1 MVTKRSGIIKQTS
14 ICQMQVCLSMY
25 KLLAGTKHL
34 RFKTELISLWDF
46 NFMILTNTNIYRKW
60 NSVNHISVTVSRG
73 VFITVWKVFV
83 FRVFLVRIFSYSD
96 WIRRDTEYLC
106 VFSPNAGKCG
116 PEKLRRWTLF
126 THCITLSNI
135 YAEVFL

>member
-1 MVTKRSGIIKQTS
+1 MVTKRSDIIKQTS

-34 RFKTELISLWDF
+34 RFKIELINLWDL
-46 NFMILTNTNIYRKW
+46 NFMILTNTNVYCKW

-116 PEKLRRWTLF
+116 PQKLRRWTLF
-126 THCITLSNI
+126 TRYITLSNI